1 MTLLPT
7 APEAGA
13 ALRRFRPAQL
23 LARLGVSST
32 FARPQV
38 LQEVAQKAREAS
50 GEARGLVRFEGEGG
64 FQESPKKRNNIFL
77 YCMEGKEEKS
87 KIKL

>member
-50 GEARGLVRFEGEGG
+50 GEARGLVRFEG
-64 FQESPKKRNNIFL
+64 KRGSRRVGKSIIIFF
-77 YCMEGKEEKS
+77 CIVWKEKR
-87 KIKL
+87 KNQR